1 MDVVSPTAS
10 QSRGNPENDG
20 RLSRWQEPAGHEIIP
35 DAL

>member
-1 MDVVSPTAS
+1 MWSP
-10 QSRGNPENDG
+10 QMPGNPEDDG

>member
-1 MDVVSPTAS
+1 MWSPQLPAIA
-10 QSRGNPENDG
+10 GIPENDG